1 MRPSNALGADVTV
14 SLKPT
19 LQYFDTPPTAPV
31 GDQPGPALTTGTAGV
46 EIAAMGSKWLGDL
59 QQKHIGYTGTALAL
73 LVAERF
79 MDTAT
84 IVKAVNPLTLATA
97 CKVRL
102 VDRPGEVSEALTRL
116 VARVTPYLP
125 IKWAGRDDEHQR
137 QRHLLRLVQYTAE
150 WAAFEAFSEPMEQTV
165 AGLYAEQRRRASL
178 NRYAAHRQRKK
189 AQIAQEITDEM
200 LMREPCSLCGA
211 DIGEPC
217 GPVKRLR
224 HSIRAERGPR
234 MKAYLA
240 SVRADKAAQGSKP

>member
-1 MRPSNALGADVTV
+1 MPF
-14 SLKPT
+14 KPT
-19 LQYFDTPPTAPV
+19 LQYLDTAPKAPV
-31 GDQPGPALTTGTAGV
+31 GDQPGPALTAETAPA
-46 EIAAMGSKWLGDL
+46 EIAALGAQFLSAL
-59 QQKHIGYTGTALAL
+59 QQKHIGYTGTALAV
-73 LVAERF
+73 LVADRF

-84 IVKAVNPLTLATA
+84 IVKAVNPLTLTTA
-97 CKVRL
+97 CQVKL
-102 VDRPGEVSEALTRL
+102 VNEAGEVSEALARL
-116 VARVTPYLP
+116 VTRITPYLP
-125 IKWAGRDDEHQR
+125 VKWTDRDDELRR
-137 QRHLLRLVQYTAE
+137 QRHLLRVVQYAAE
-150 WAAFEAFSEPMEQTV
+150 WAAFDAFPEPMEQTV

-178 NRYAAHRQRKK
+178 SRYAAHRQRKK
-189 AQIAQEITDEM
+189 AQLAQEITDEM